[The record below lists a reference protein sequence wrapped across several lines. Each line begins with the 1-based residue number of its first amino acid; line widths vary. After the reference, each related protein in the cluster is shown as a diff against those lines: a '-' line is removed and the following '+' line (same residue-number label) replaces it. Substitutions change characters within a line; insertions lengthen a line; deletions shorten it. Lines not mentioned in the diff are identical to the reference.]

1 MHSIRYLL
9 KTVLKR
15 TFFENTGCFCSI
27 VKRHLLICCINSVD
41 CCWSLFF
48 FFKPLCEKTNFQNK
62 ILFSVPKYERFG
74 PLGVRQV
81 KARTAR
87 GSLKRSSDRSKTE
100 KTYVRTTLHSNPW
113 IMFIVCKLAATS
125 IGIQHAYVSIVAA
138 GHWNSLGHKPCSQNC
153 LLRFG
158 SFFSARQSCENG
170 VNVKLS

>member
-1 MHSIRYLL
+1 MHIRYIL

-100 KTYVRTTLHSNPW
+100 KTYVRTTLVLCDLSFAVGVSSLLMMISSPCPQKQEVHILGLAPHSSRRKTPLTP
-113 IMFIVCKLAATS
+113 M
-125 IGIQHAYVSIVAA
+125 
-138 GHWNSLGHKPCSQNC
+138 
-153 LLRFG
+153 
-158 SFFSARQSCENG
+158 
-170 VNVKLS
+170 